1 MAKKMN
7 FEQSMARIEEIAAA
21 LERGDATLNE
31 SMALFQEGTALIG
44 QCRQELDKAQ
54 QQVVQLMRNADG
66 TAEEAPFAAEE

>member
-21 LERGDATLNE
+21 LERGDATLSE

-44 QCRQELDKAQ
+44 KCREELDKAQ

-66 TAEEAPFAAEE
+66 TAEEEPFAVEE